1 MPGSA
6 GQKSQGQFVFA
17 ARLTLAQA
25 LFRAFD
31 KRAGGCDAEA
41 IDPSWYHDEIALV
54 KPANCMHSPGD
65 RDSPVFGHNQRV
77 IVILLRDRADLSVQ
91 AA

>member
-6 GQKSQGQFVFA
+6 GQNSQGQFAYA

-31 KRAGGCDAEA
+31 KQAGGCDAEA
-41 IDPSWYHDEIALV
+41 IDPSWQHDEIAVV
-54 KPANCMHSPGD
+54 KPANCLHPPGD
-65 RDSPVFGHNQRV
+65 RDSPVFGHNQRM
-77 IVILLRDRADLSVQ
+77 IVVLLRDRADPSVQ